1 MRFIVKTSAII
12 LASIASLSAIGIS
25 AQESGDKKNKK
36 KSEEIK
42 LIGDPVK
49 CVRPR
54 DVQNTNVLDSK
65 TIEFRMV
72 GGKIYRNNLDKACP
86 GLVKY
91 DPITYTVRGTDLCDV
106 DIFTVL
112 RNTAGILET
121 RATCSF
127 GQFQEIERVKIKT

>member
-1 MRFIVKTSAII
+1 MRFIVKTSAIV
-12 LASIASLSAIGIS
+12 LATIASLSAIGIS

-49 CVRPR
+49 CVVPR
-54 DVQNTNVLDSK
+54 NVRNTYVLDNK

-72 GGKIYRNNLDKACP
+72 GGKIYRNNLDRSCP
-86 GLVKY
+86 GLIKN
-91 DPITYTVRGTDLCDV
+91 DPITYTIRGTNLCDV

-112 RNTAGILET
+112 RTTAGILET
-121 RATCSF
+121 RATCNF
-127 GQFQEIERVKIKT
+127 GQFQEIEKVKIKK